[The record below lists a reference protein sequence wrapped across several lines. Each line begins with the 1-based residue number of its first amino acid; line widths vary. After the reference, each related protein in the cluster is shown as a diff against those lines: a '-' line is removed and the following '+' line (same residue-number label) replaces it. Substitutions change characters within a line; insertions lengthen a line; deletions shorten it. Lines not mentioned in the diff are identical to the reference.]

1 MYTLRKIRQKAREQ
15 AQKRFEKQKRYNHL
29 STAGPLEYVV
39 VLDSLKPS
47 FNIGKIFR
55 TADAFGANSVHLI
68 GIDFFDPAPAKG
80 SFKWVPTFFHKQFEE
95 CYQMLQKQGYTF
107 FILEPEEGTVLQQAD
122 LPQKSAFIFGHEE
135 FGFSFDKKDYADIK
149 TLRIP
154 QFGKVQSLNV
164 SIAASVVMYEY
175 SRQHAASDLLNF
187 IPQKTLTGRR

>member
-1 MYTLRKIRQKAREQ
+1 MYTLRKIRQKAREK
-15 AQKRFEKQKRYNHL
+15 AQKRFDRQKRCSHL
-29 STAGPLEYVV
+29 STPGPLEYVII
-39 VLDSLKPS
+39 LDSLKPS

-80 SFKWVPTFFHKQFEE
+80 SFKWVPTFFHKTFND
-95 CYQMLQKQGYTF
+95 CYLMLRKQKYTF
-107 FILEPEEGTVLQQAD
+107 FVLEPEEGVTLQHAN
-122 LPQKSAFIFGHEE
+122 LPLKSAFVFGHEE
-135 FGFSFDKKDYADIK
+135 FGFSFDKNDFAGIN

-175 SRQHAASDLLNF
+175 ARQHASSELLDTV
-187 IPQKTLTGRR
+187 PQKDLTGRR